1 MRTWGQCNCCR
12 KHCTDQ
18 RCNLRE
24 NEVLSDDLIA
34 LVGQAE
40 PQGFS
45 DLSSWV
51 NRIACVC
58 ACVREC
64 ALQTPVKS
72 PLGKDASEDET
83 G

>member
-1 MRTWGQCNCCR
+1 M
-12 KHCTDQ
+12 
-18 RCNLRE
+18 RE

-51 NRIACVC
+51 NRIAYVFERVCECVC
-58 ACVREC
+58 V
-64 ALQTPVKS
+64 LQTPVKS